1 MTPDHH
7 AATGTGR
14 RNAARPRTPTAVVV
28 VKLALFVACLLPA
41 ALLAWAIARNQLGPD
56 PVAQL
61 THETGTW
68 ALRLL
73 LATLAMTPLRRL
85 TGASLPI
92 RCRRMLGLF
101 AFFYALLHLSTYLVL
116 DLQGYWSQ
124 VLEDIVKR
132 PYITAG
138 AAALLLLVP
147 LAITSTRGMMRRL
160 GRRWGQL
167 HRLVYAAAALACL
180 HFFWLVKADK
190 REPLIYAGVL
200 VVLLALRLPWRR
212 RLRRGNTSVPT
223 PAQR

>member
-1 MTPDHH
+1 ESGCRPPAMEPGHGAADRRHRFEPVRRSHPHPRLQRLRRAGGLAVCRDGPATLLLMTPDHH

-92 RCRRMLGLF
+92 
-101 AFFYALLHLSTYLVL
+101 
-116 DLQGYWSQ
+116 
-124 VLEDIVKR
+124 
-132 PYITAG
+132 
-138 AAALLLLVP
+138 
-147 LAITSTRGMMRRL
+147 
-160 GRRWGQL
+160 
-167 HRLVYAAAALACL
+167 
-180 HFFWLVKADK
+180 
-190 REPLIYAGVL
+190 
-200 VVLLALRLPWRR
+200 
-212 RLRRGNTSVPT
+212 
-223 PAQR
+223 